1 MSNVLGLAVHALAVK
16 APYGDRMDSSVVFNV
31 ATTGIAVV
39 AVVTSIV
46 FSARQARIAQHA
58 NHISVMVDLLQEF
71 RSAEFHEQHDYVCTR
86 LGAEHDPE
94 AGVRGL
100 PGEAKTAFYSVVYY
114 YQSFANLAV
123 FGLLDETLMVTVL
136 RTRIVS
142 VWQAV
147 RPFVERERELR
158 GEGGGGTYMSIFEEL
173 AGTAAELPPE
183 HLRNWMTENRRRLT
197 RLGLLR

>member
-1 MSNVLGLAVHALAVK
+1 
-16 APYGDRMDSSVVFNV
+16 MDSSVVFNV
-31 ATTGIAVV
+31 ATTSIAVV

-46 FSARQARIAQHA
+46 FNARQARTAQHA

-158 GEGGGGTYMSIFEEL
+158 GEGDGGTYMSIFEEL
-173 AGTAAELPPE
+173 ARRAAELPPE
-183 HLRNWMTENRRRLT
+183 HVRNWMTENRGRLT
-197 RLGLLR
+197 RLGLMR

>member
-1 MSNVLGLAVHALAVK
+1 
-16 APYGDRMDSSVVFNV
+16 MDSSVVFNV
-31 ATTGIAVV
+31 ATTSIAVV

-46 FSARQARIAQHA
+46 FSARQARIAKHA
-58 NHISVMVDLLQEF
+58 NHISVMIDLLAEF
-71 RSAEFHEQHDYVCTR
+71 RSAEFHEQHDYVTMR
-86 LGAEHDPE
+86 LGSEHDPA

-100 PGEAKTAFYSVVYY
+100 SGEAKAAFYSVVYY

-123 FGLLDETLMVTVL
+123 FGLLDETLLATVL

-158 GEGGGGTYMSIFEEL
+158 GESGGGNYLSIFEEL
-173 AGTAAELPPE
+173 ARLAAELPPE
-183 HLRNWMTENRRRLT
+183 HVRERMTETRRR
-197 RLGLLR
+197 RSGLGLMS

>member
-1 MSNVLGLAVHALAVK
+1 
-16 APYGDRMDSSVVFNV
+16 MDSSVIFNV
-31 ATTGIAVV
+31 VTTGIAVV
-39 AVVTSIV
+39 AVVTSVV

-71 RSAEFHEQHDYVCTR
+71 RSVDFHEQHDYLCTR

-94 AGVRGL
+94 GGVRGL
-100 PGEAKTAFYSVVYY
+100 PAEAKAAFYNVVYY

-123 FGLLDETLMVTVL
+123 FELLDETLMVTVL

-158 GEGGGGTYMSIFEEL
+158 GETGGGSYMSIFEEL
-173 AGTAAELPPE
+173 ARLAAALPPG
-183 HLRNWMTENRRRLT
+183 HVHDAMAQTRRQAARS
-197 RLGLLR
+197 RLLR

>member
-1 MSNVLGLAVHALAVK
+1 VTRIQRLAVHVLSVK

-31 ATTGIAVV
+31 VTTAIAVV

-46 FSARQARIAQHA
+46 FSVRQARIARHA
-58 NHISVMVDLLQEF
+58 NHISVMVDLLAEF
-71 RSAEFHEQHDYVCTR
+71 RSAQFHEQHDYVCTR

-100 PGEAKTAFYSVVYY
+100 PGEAKAAFYNIVYY

-136 RTRIVS
+136 RTRITS

-158 GEGGGGTYMSIFEEL
+158 GEGGGTYLSIFEEL
-173 AGTAAELPPE
+173 ARLAAELPPE
-183 HLRNWMTENRRRLT
+183 HVRDQMAETRRRLT
-197 RLGLLR
+197 RLRMMR